1 MKAAPLS
8 LAAIA
13 CLSGCLTV
21 VRNLSNIIYGGITIR
36 GFSGPEY
43 MHLEGE
49 FNAKMAAWLK
59 AGQIK
64 YRETVLDGIANAPA
78 AMIGLMRGENL
89 GKMLVKLA

>member
-1 MKAAPLS
+1 
-8 LAAIA
+8 
-13 CLSGCLTV
+13 
-21 VRNLSNIIYGGITIR
+21 
-36 GFSGPEY
+36 
-43 MHLEGE
+43 
-49 FNAKMAAWLK
+49 MAAWLK